1 MEIVVQIFQDL
12 TQQEKIEATVIFAK
26 TLHKATKPFCLMGNN
41 SFIQF
46 LNPVKTWP
54 GILRGRQCKHPP
66 RLFAEAEH

>member
-1 MEIVVQIFQDL
+1 MEIVVQLFQDL
-12 TQQEKIEATVIFAK
+12 EKIKATVIFAK
-26 TLHKATKPFCLMGNN
+26 ILRKAIKTTLFEGNN

-54 GILRGRQCKHPP
+54 GILRGRQCKHPS